1 MLPAVVRLIDQA
13 GYSALVR
20 HIKSGALSIVLSDL
34 SFELLGA
41 SPVGS
46 SPESVATFGHLHNRI

>member
-41 SPVGS
+41 SPRRLITGVCGD
-46 SPESVATFGHLHNRI
+46 V